1 MMKIYLQCN
10 QQFINTIKRKLQL
23 YFNDIDYLNC
33 LSKGIVCIKEIKD
46 LTDIDTLSQDKID
59 YIFIIDSGE
68 YMFELLEYNP
78 IGFIRITN
86 LEKDLDRIIRVL
98 QYKDRGIGKILEF
111 KVGYQ
116 NIRIDSD
123 NIEYIES
130 YGHYLFIHTNSAEFK
145 VREKISNVLTKLES
159 LGFIRVHKSYIVN
172 RNYISV
178 KKHNEFIVKSGA
190 IIPIGD
196 TYKSIISNNKNI

>member
-1 MMKIYLQCN
+1 MIKVYLQCN
-10 QQFINTIKRKLQL
+10 QQFMNTIKRKLQV
-23 YFNDIDYLNC
+23 YFNDLEYVNC

-46 LTDIDTLSQDKID
+46 LIDIDTLYQDKMD

-78 IGFIRITN
+78 IGFIRINN
-86 LEKDLDRIIRVL
+86 LEEDIERIIRVL
-98 QYKDRGIGKILEF
+98 QYKNRGIGKILEF

-116 NIRIDSD
+116 IVRIDSD

-130 YGHYLFIHTNSAEFK
+130 YGHYLFIHTSSAEFK
-145 VREKISNVLTKLES
+145 VREKVSNVLTKLES

-172 RNYISV
+172 ESYISTRNSDEV
-178 KKHNEFIVKSGA
+178 LMKSGVT
-190 IIPIGD
+190 IPISN
-196 TYKSIISNNKNI
+196 TYKSIIKNMKI